1 MTSWKFVTI
10 GISQPLI
17 SETWMLSLVTIEIE
31 PSFRSLFY
39 HDSLIIKTFCSRE
52 QSTSH
57 VHAYTFIELK
67 NSHKELFLTLN
78 CFSRDWNLILAW
90 EGQTDPWKTSADCRM
105 IAIVDD
111 EELEKEE
118 GISNYTPKY
127 TNKHIVGSRCLLW
140 MGGGTQQ

>member
-1 MTSWKFVTI
+1 
-10 GISQPLI
+10 
-17 SETWMLSLVTIEIE
+17 MLSLVTIEIE

-127 TNKHIVGSRCLLW
+127 TNKHIVGSPCLL
-140 MGGGTQQ
+140 